1 MPPKHQS
8 RESKYSPRRIEAA
21 KRQAQALELRM
32 AGRTWWEIAQA
43 LNYKT
48 PEGPQMA
55 VKAALSK
62 TLTPPAEQFRA
73 LALERLSKVV
83 QVFWP
88 AFLRGDERSG
98 MMVLRA
104 VADIRQ
110 LLGLD
115 APVKVQVDI
124 REEATRIA
132 KELGLNPDDVM
143 AEAERILG
151 K

>member
-1 MPPKHQS
+1 M
-8 RESKYSPRRIEAA
+8 
-21 KRQAQALELRM
+21 ELRM
-32 AGRTWWEIAQA
+32 AGRRWEEIRDALGYRTYTAAIMAVQA
-43 LNYKT
+43 LLDRTAKE
-48 PEGPQMA
+48 PVER
-55 VKAALSK
+55 
-62 TLTPPAEQFRA
+62 FRA
-73 LALERLSKVV
+73 LTLERLTKVV
-83 QVFWP
+83 QVFYP
-88 AFLRGDERSG
+88 AMVSGDEKAG

-124 REEATRIA
+124 REEAERIA
-132 KELGLNPDDVM
+132 KELGLNPSEVM